1 MKGGVCIGGV
11 MMPPLLQVK
20 RDLRPRHLGFL
31 RSVQLLAAVGSENI
45 ITTLVTG

>member
-1 MKGGVCIGGV
+1 

-20 RDLRPRHLGFL
+20 CDLRPRHLGFL
-31 RSVQLLAAVGSENI
+31 RSVPLLAAVGTENI